1 MQGVLGGMEGMEDG
15 LLRKKNINLSQ
26 LGPLGV
32 HCFYLFL
39 QYFDHHVQRLETH
52 NWQQIWIQQQHIH
65 VRKKKRH
72 GIATSN
78 LHLHTTT

>member
-1 MQGVLGGMEGMEDG
+1 MCKASLEVWKLIF
-15 LLRKKNINLSQ
+15 LRKKNINLSQ

-65 VRKKKRH
+65 VRKKK
-72 GIATSN
+72 A
-78 LHLHTTT
+78 

>member
-1 MQGVLGGMEGMEDG
+1 MCKASLEVWKMIF
-15 LLRKKNINLSQ
+15 LRKKNINLSQ

-65 VRKKKRH
+65 VRKKK
-72 GIATSN
+72 A
-78 LHLHTTT
+78 